1 MDTIQDSFSTTKI
14 ENVKIGD
21 FFKLKENGAVYVRDS
36 YNQFT
41 KKYSSHRFDD
51 ISNFKELKKGTVV
64 IVDFTF

>member
-1 MDTIQDSFSTTKI
+1 MNTNQDSFSTSKI

-21 FFKLKENGAVYVRDS
+21 LFKLKENGTVYVRDS

-51 ISNFKELKKGTVV
+51 ISRFKELKKGTVV
-64 IVDFTF
+64 LVDFTF